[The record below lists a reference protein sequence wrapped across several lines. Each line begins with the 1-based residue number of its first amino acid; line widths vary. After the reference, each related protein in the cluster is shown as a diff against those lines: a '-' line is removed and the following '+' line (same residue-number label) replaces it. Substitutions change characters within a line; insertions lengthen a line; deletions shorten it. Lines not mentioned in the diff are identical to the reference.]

1 MEEVAG
7 RTLPI
12 KQTCSVAIN
21 INCEGNV
28 LHLDETVVLVLDKG
42 RQVNEFLFP
51 EALHHQKLNHVPH
64 QMFILPS
71 IPFLSL
77 STSN

>member
-42 RQVNEFLFP
+42 RQVNEFLF
-51 EALHHQKLNHVPH
+51 
-64 QMFILPS
+64 S
-71 IPFLSL
+71 
-77 STSN
+77 